1 MSHSIVTLTLNPAL
15 DISSSADIV
24 IPNHKLR
31 CSNPVYEPGGGG
43 INVARVVRRLGE
55 QALAVVPLGG
65 GAGQRVEALL
75 ADEGIPLHAVTIEA
89 ETRESITIGVDATED
104 QFRFVFPGPSLS
116 QSELEICEQAL
127 VDEAK
132 AALCVIISGSLPSGV
147 PANALASLVEAVSPA
162 SVIIDTS
169 GEALTAALQSG
180 AFLVKPSARELAA
193 IVGRELPTEIEVIEA
208 AKSVLRDSQVENLVV
223 SIGAG
228 GAIALGRDG
237 SFLRLRAPAVR
248 VASAVGAGDSMV
260 GGIAVGLARGLSL
273 PEALKLGIAAGTAT
287 VLTSGTNL
295 CDPDAVASL
304 LPLVAVDQA

>member
-1 MSHSIVTLTLNPAL
+1 MASSIVTLTLNPAL
-15 DISSSADIV
+15 DISSSANIV

-31 CSNPVYEPGGGG
+31 CSTPIYEPGGGG

-55 QALAVVPLGG
+55 EVLAVVPLGG
-65 GAGQRVEALL
+65 GAGHRVESLL
-75 ADEGIPLHAVTIEA
+75 EDEGIPLRAVAIKA

-116 QSELEICEQAL
+116 QSELMTCEQAL

-132 AALCVIISGSLPSGV
+132 TASCVIISGSLPSGV
-147 PANALASLVEAVSPA
+147 PSHALSSLVEAVSPA

-169 GEALTAALQSG
+169 GEALLEALQSG
-180 AFLVKPSARELAA
+180 AYLVKPSARELAG
-193 IVGRELPTEIEVIEA
+193 IVGRDLPTEIEVIAA
-208 AKSVLRDSQVENLVV
+208 AKSVLKDSRVENLVV

-228 GAIALGRDG
+228 GAIALGEDG
-237 SFLRLRAPAVR
+237 SIRRLRAPTVR

-273 PEALKLGIAAGTAT
+273 SEALRLGIAAGTAT

-295 CDPDAVASL
+295 CDPEAVASL
-304 LPLVAVDQA
+304 LPLVVVDQG